1 VAPVNF
7 SLETGVVL
15 RLIMVEK
22 PKILSNRSNE
32 GARRYFMV
40 ILFRKVFVRF
50 VKKISDMTVTY
61 QLTEDE
67 FDYRLFRRI
76 KSQFARR
83 TGSFKIKIEIEETE
97 TDETEAIMANPYL
110 TEKIKEGIRSVEN
123 GNVISFTPEQFD
135 ELVKKHSV
143 HTSGI

>member
-1 VAPVNF
+1 VNF